1 MNKSPQYLAH
11 SPSRSR
17 NVDIYPVHFS
27 MSRRFVARHPA
38 DFFKLESGFSM
49 PQGTVKWFNPDKGYG
64 FIASDEGS
72 ADIFVHYS
80 AIQSNGFRTLDEGQA
95 VEFETVQGDRG
106 VQAENVRVI

>member
-1 MNKSPQYLAH
+1 
-11 SPSRSR
+11 
-17 NVDIYPVHFS
+17 
-27 MSRRFVARHPA
+27 MSTFTPYTSACREDSWHAIRRI
-38 DFFKLESGFSM
+38 FFKLESGFSM